1 MSRFI
6 NTIILL
12 MVILSCPSL
21 FSQGI
26 SVFEHIEDNAS
37 VGLTAD
43 PFERWGMAVSDIDR
57 NGYPDIFVN
66 RWSSPGFS
74 RIYINEGGTFQDIT
88 SQSPIEQ
95 IEIDTE
101 ETSTRTTVWVDYDND
116 GDRDLAMS
124 TNKQIH
130 LLRNDNNVFT
140 DVSEET
146 GFVGIIPP
154 GFITEWDLTIGGWA
168 DYDLDGD
175 LDCVISQVNN
185 DNLYL
190 FRNDDG
196 HFTNVA
202 TEAGLDNAPSVDESR
217 HNWMDIDL
225 DGDPDLFSQYH
236 FYRNDNGVF
245 TEITDEL
252 GFSELEDC
260 NYRRFF
266 DYDNDG
272 DLDFFKSVS
281 SATAASTSQVFEN
294 QDGVFVDVSE
304 SLGLTITRDRYRNMA
319 IGDIDNDGDQD
330 VFLHINITNTPD
342 VVLLND
348 EYEPG
353 VRGFIDVAEF
363 IGVTVMGD
371 RKGCA
376 FLDYDKDGFLD
387 IYVPSAEFYHILYH
401 NTASNGANWVS
412 FILEGNYL
420 KSRCSR

>member
-21 FSQGI
+21 FLRGYQYLNI
-26 SVFEHIEDNAS
+26 LKIMPS

-101 ETSTRTTVWVDYDND
+101 ETATRTTVWVDYDND

-154 GFITEWDLTIGGWA
+154 DL
-168 DYDLDGD
+168 
-175 LDCVISQVNN
+175 
-185 DNLYL
+185 
-190 FRNDDG
+190 
-196 HFTNVA
+196 
-202 TEAGLDNAPSVDESR
+202 
-217 HNWMDIDL
+217 
-225 DGDPDLFSQYH
+225 
-236 FYRNDNGVF
+236 
-245 TEITDEL
+245 
-252 GFSELEDC
+252 
-260 NYRRFF
+260 
-266 DYDNDG
+266 
-272 DLDFFKSVS
+272 
-281 SATAASTSQVFEN
+281 
-294 QDGVFVDVSE
+294 
-304 SLGLTITRDRYRNMA
+304 
-319 IGDIDNDGDQD
+319 
-330 VFLHINITNTPD
+330 
-342 VVLLND
+342 
-348 EYEPG
+348 
-353 VRGFIDVAEF
+353 
-363 IGVTVMGD
+363 
-371 RKGCA
+371 
-376 FLDYDKDGFLD
+376 
-387 IYVPSAEFYHILYH
+387 
-401 NTASNGANWVS
+401 
-412 FILEGNYL
+412 
-420 KSRCSR
+420 